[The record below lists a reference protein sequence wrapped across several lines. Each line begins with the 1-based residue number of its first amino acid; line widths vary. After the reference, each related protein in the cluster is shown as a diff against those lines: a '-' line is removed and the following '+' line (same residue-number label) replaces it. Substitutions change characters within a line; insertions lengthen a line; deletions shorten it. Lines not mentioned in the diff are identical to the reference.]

1 MIRKINDKDAE
12 EIAKIHHAALNNTF
26 LSSLG
31 LSFLAGMYNALA
43 DDPKSIL
50 FVAEE
55 DGEVAGFISCI
66 LESDTFI
73 RRIILKSPMKLSLP
87 IGCQIIKKLSTIKK
101 ILQTLR
107 YGKLCFIENVDTEL
121 LAIAVVPKFQRAGIG
136 SSLFNALLEEL
147 KSRNVKKLKVLVG
160 QELESAQC
168 FYKKNNFIHQ
178 KTIALYEMKK
188 DIFVKDID

>member
-1 MIRKINDKDAE
+1 MIRKINERDAD

-31 LSFLAGMYNALA
+31 LGFLAGMYTALA

-66 LESDTFI
+66 LDSDTFI
-73 RRIILKSPMKLSLP
+73 RRIVLKSPIKLSLP
-87 IGCQIIKKLSTIKK
+87 IGYQIIKKPSTIKK
-101 ILQTLR
+101 ILQTLS
-107 YGKLCFIENVDTEL
+107 YGKLCFIENADTEL
-121 LAIAVVPKFQRAGIG
+121 LAIAVMPKFQREGIG

-147 KSRNVKKLKVLVG
+147 KLRKMKKLKVLVG

-168 FYKKNNFIHQ
+168 FYKKNNFIYQ
-178 KTIALYEMKK
+178 KTITLYGMKK
-188 DIFVKDID
+188 DILVKDID